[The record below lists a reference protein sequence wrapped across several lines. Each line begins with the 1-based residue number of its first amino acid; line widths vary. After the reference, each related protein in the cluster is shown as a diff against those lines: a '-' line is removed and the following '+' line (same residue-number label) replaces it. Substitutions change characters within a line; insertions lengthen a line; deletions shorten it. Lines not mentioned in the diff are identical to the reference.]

1 MIPVLV
7 RWLLMSLSLL
17 IVSYVVPGFSVTGL
31 GAALIGA
38 VVFGFLNATLGLILK
53 VLTFPFTI
61 LTLGLF
67 WFVINAIVLEIT
79 SAIVPGF
86 FIRSFFSALIGA
98 ILLTLVNM
106 LLKALVG
113 EAEPN
118 KKLGPSTGSWRRSM
132 P

>member
-17 IVSYVVPGFSVTGL
+17 IVSYVVHGFYVTGI

-38 VVFGFLNATLGLILK
+38 IVFGLLNATLGLVLK
-53 VLTFPFTI
+53 ILTFPFTI

-67 WFVINAIVLEIT
+67 WFVINAIILEIT

-86 FIRSFFSALIGA
+86 FIRSFFSALVGA

-106 LLKALVG
+106 GLKALIG
-113 EAEPN
+113 EVERPI
-118 KKLGPSTGSWRRSM
+118 GR
-132 P
+132 

>member
-17 IVSYVVPGFSVTGL
+17 IVSYVVPGFSVRTL

-38 VVFGFLNATLGLILK
+38 VVFGFLNATLGLVLK

-67 WFVINAIVLEIT
+67 WFVINAIILEIT

-86 FIRSFFSALIGA
+86 FIRSFLSALFGA

-106 LLKALVG
+106 ALKALVG
-113 EAEPN
+113 EAERPN
-118 KKLGPSTGSWRRSM
+118 QNR
-132 P
+132 

>member
-17 IVSYVVPGFSVTGL
+17 IVSYVVPGFSVKAL

-38 VVFGFLNATLGLILK
+38 LVFGFLNATLGLVLK

-67 WFVINAIVLEIT
+67 WFVINAIILEIT

-86 FIRSFFSALIGA
+86 FIQSFFSALIGA

-106 LLKALVG
+106 ALKALVG
-113 EAEPN
+113 EAERA
-118 KKLGPSTGSWRRSM
+118 K
-132 P
+132 